1 MGSIVSDRRVKVQ
14 LWRRALTGMVVCM
27 GMWWGGPLLRAQ
39 PAGGQ
44 DQRGAPG
51 ELVLTL
57 EACVRRAVANHPEVE
72 AARAR
77 VRAAQAARQQARLW
91 PNPGLE
97 LASEDGPLNRGSFAE
112 ESKQTVGVAQT
123 IPFPGKKRLDSAM
136 GRLEWERMEQQRR
149 AVLLSVIREVK
160 LAWVR
165 VLGREAVLEATRD
178 SVRAA
183 GALAA
188 AVRERLRAGA
198 VAEVDVLRAETL
210 LEQARMELDEA
221 RSRREEALK
230 ELALLVGEP
239 AWDRLDVAGG
249 LREQPDPMLVGRE
262 PTEWLPDHP
271 LVAAAWAE
279 TERARA
285 AVRRSSMEVWPDVT
299 FWFRGGRAGPADEVV
314 AEVGLTL
321 PLPAWDR
328 GRYRVAEASARREE
342 AEAALAARQRELL
355 LTWER
360 ERYRLERA
368 SAQVRR
374 LQSEVLPR
382 TEKTVE
388 LLRAG
393 YEAGKFDLLVLLDAE
408 RAAAE
413 ARRAHAQAVLEMN
426 LAHVEL
432 ETLAGAEMA
441 GSFLDDEPRE
451 KKQPPESNASRGGE
465 EER

>member
-1 MGSIVSDRRVKVQ
+1 MSDRRVKVQ
-14 LWRRALTGMVVCM
+14 LSRRALTGMVVCM

-44 DQRGAPG
+44 DPGDAPG

-91 PNPGLE
+91 PNPELE

-123 IPFPGKKRLDSAM
+123 IPFPGKKRLESAM
-136 GRLEWERMEQQRR
+136 ARLELTRAEHQWR

-160 LAWVR
+160 LARVR
-165 VLGREAVLEATRD
+165 VLGRKAVLEATRE
-178 SVRAA
+178 SVKVAE
-183 GALAA
+183 ALSA
-188 AVRERLRAGA
+188 AVHERFRAGA
-198 VAEVDVLRAETL
+198 VGEVDVLRAEAL
-210 LEQARMELDEA
+210 LEETRLELEEA
-221 RSRREEALK
+221 RIRWREALQ
-230 ELALLVGEP
+230 ELALLVGAP
-239 AWDRLDVAGG
+239 VRDKLDVVGR
-249 LREQPDPMLVGRE
+249 LREEPDPALVGRQ
-262 PTEWLPDHP
+262 PAEWLPHHP
-271 LVAAAWAE
+271 LVVAGRAE
-279 TERARA
+279 VKRAEV
-285 AVRRSSMEVWPDVT
+285 AVTRSSREAWPDVT
-299 FWFRGGRAGPADEVV
+299 LWVRGGRAGPADDVV

-321 PLPAWDR
+321 PLPVWDR

-342 AEAALAARQRELL
+342 AEAALAVRQRELL

-360 ERYRLERA
+360 ERHRLERA
-368 SAQVRR
+368 AAQVRR

-393 YEAGKFDLLVLLDAE
+393 YEAGKFDLLVLLDVE

-441 GSFLDDEPRE
+441 GSFLDDEPRQ
-451 KKQPPESNASRGGE
+451 KKPPPESNASRGGE